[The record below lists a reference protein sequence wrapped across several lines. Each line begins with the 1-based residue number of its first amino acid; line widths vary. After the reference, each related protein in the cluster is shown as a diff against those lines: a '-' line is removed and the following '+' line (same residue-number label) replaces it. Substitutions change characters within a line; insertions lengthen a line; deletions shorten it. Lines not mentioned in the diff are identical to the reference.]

1 MGQLGFDGNINTGL
15 TLRTLRV
22 KEGMGEVRAGATLLI
37 DSNPE
42 EEEAETRLKASALLA
57 ALRGDSVSREAD
69 RMGAGST

>member
-1 MGQLGFDGNINTGL
+1 MGQLGFDGNINTDL

-22 KEGMGEVRAGATLLI
+22 KKGMGELRAGATLLI

-42 EEEAETRLKASALLA
+42 EEEEETRLKASALLA

>member
-42 EEEAETRLKASALLA
+42 EEEAATRLKASALLA